1 MPDFDTSVPHIA
13 RVYDY
18 WLGGKDNFAADR
30 ELGERT
36 LQAYPNLVFS
46 VRANRAF
53 LTRSVRFLAA
63 EAGIR
68 QFLDI
73 GTGIPAND
81 NTHQVAQRVAP
92 ESRIV
97 YVDNDPI
104 VLSHARALL
113 TSKPEGACAYL
124 DADLRDPD
132 KILASAADT
141 LDFSQPVA
149 VMLIAVMH
157 FISDDAEADAIVNR
171 LMGACAP
178 GSFVTISHAAS
189 DIDAEQQTEM
199 VRRLNQSVAEK
210 ATLRDRAG
218 VTRLFD
224 GLELVE
230 PGVVRVAQWRPDSKL
245 EAASPTGLWGGVAG
259 QP

>member
-1 MPDFDTSVPHIA
+1 VASFDTSVPHIA

-18 WLGGKDNFAADR
+18 WLGGTDNFAADR

-36 LQAYPNLVFS
+36 LQAYPNLAFS

-53 LTRSVRFLAA
+53 LARAVRFLAA
-63 EAGIR
+63 EMGIR

-73 GTGIPAND
+73 GTGIPTAN
-81 NTHQVAQRVAP
+81 NTHEVAQRIAP
-92 ESRIV
+92 TSRIV
-97 YVDNDPI
+97 YVDHDPI
-104 VLSHARALL
+104 VLAHAKALL
-113 TSKPEGACAYL
+113 TSTPEGATAYL

-132 KILASAADT
+132 TILAAAADT
-141 LDFSQPVA
+141 LDLRAPVA

-157 FISDDAEADAIVNR
+157 FIGDDAEAGAIMNR
-171 LMGACAP
+171 LTGACAP

-189 DIDAEQQTEM
+189 DIDAEQIAEM
-199 VRRLNQSVAEK
+199 VRRLNQSAAEK
-210 ATLRDRAG
+210 TTLRDRVG

-230 PGVVRVAQWRPDSKL
+230 PGVIRAAEWRPDSEE
-245 EAASPTGLWGGVAG
+245 EAASPAALWAG
-259 QP
+259 IARKA